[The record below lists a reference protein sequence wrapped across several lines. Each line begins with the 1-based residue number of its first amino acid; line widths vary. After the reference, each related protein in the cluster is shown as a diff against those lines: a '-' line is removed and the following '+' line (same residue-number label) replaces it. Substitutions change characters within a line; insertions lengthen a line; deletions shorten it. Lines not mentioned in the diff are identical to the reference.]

1 MNELDKKAKFYQRFA
16 AESKIRTVAELCENS
31 YHLCIFACCRELE
44 KSEEYNY
51 VSLQE
56 AKIKAEEERDKEEAL

>member
-1 MNELDKKAKFYQRFA
+1 MNELDKNAKFYSRFA
-16 AESKIRTVAELCENS
+16 AENRIRYLAEYDNS

-51 VSLQE
+51 VSLKE
-56 AKIKAEEERDKEEAL
+56 AKIKAE